1 MLKKT
6 LTVLAT
12 MALLGAACS
21 SSDDNDAATE
31 AVEAAEATQTALVEA
46 FLSSD
51 SFGVLEL
58 YADDIGFEDP
68 MIGTSSTG
76 ASSMATQAS
85 TVFPW
90 TDTEQTVVLDRFVSA
105 DGTSGV
111 VVYRWVGSNASGP
124 FDLTMVQIH
133 EYDDGLLAHLTNYYG
148 NPDAAEQFGL

>member
-12 MALLGAACS
+12 VALLGTACS
-21 SSDDNDAATE
+21 SSDDNDATADVVAT
-31 AVEAAEATQTALVEA
+31 AEATQTALVEA

-51 SFGVLEL
+51 SSGTLEL
-58 YADDIGFEDP
+58 YTDDVGFEDP
-68 MIGTSSTG
+68 MIGTSTTG
-76 ASSMATQAS
+76 TSAMATQAS

-111 VVYRWVGSNASGP
+111 VVYRWVGTNAVGP

-148 NPDAAEQFGL
+148 DRDAAEQFGP